1 MNQASDTILKTRTM
15 YIIKVTEQN
24 IPYYKDI
31 NDSLNKKVTLFQR
44 TIYYNVIVNK
54 PNEQTMPSEPI
65 LKT

>member
-31 NDSLNKKVTLFQR
+31 NDSLNKKVTLLNKKVTLFQ
-44 TIYYNVIVNK
+44 INFFLLI
-54 PNEQTMPSEPI
+54 M
-65 LKT
+65 LL